1 MDYIPEQRAIVL
13 PLDRA
18 KLSNVYIEPS
28 AFLLSQW
35 QYEELRAEDEKI
47 GLVFDSDS
55 LYNDDRHLSQKIGK
69 GESSCTT
76 RFS

>member
-28 AFLLSQW
+28 AFLLPQW
-35 QYEELRAEDEKI
+35 QYEELRA
-47 GLVFDSDS
+47 
-55 LYNDDRHLSQKIGK
+55 DDDAV
-69 GESSCTT
+69 EN
-76 RFS
+76 